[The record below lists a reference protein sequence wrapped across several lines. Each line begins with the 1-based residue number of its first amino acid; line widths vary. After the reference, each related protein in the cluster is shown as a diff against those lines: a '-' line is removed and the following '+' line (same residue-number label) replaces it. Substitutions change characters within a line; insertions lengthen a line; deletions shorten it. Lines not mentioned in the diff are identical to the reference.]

1 MLHALDIA
9 FVVFHTALVVFNLAG
24 WAVPRL
30 RRANLVTLGLTGLSW
45 GGLGFFYGFG
55 YCPFTDWH
63 WMVLRRLGET
73 DLPRSYI
80 QYLLIRLLGLRVDAE
95 VVDAVVLL
103 SFLAALAV
111 SLTLNIRDMRKR
123 RGRGRRI
130 QQQSTGPS
138 QGLQ

>member
-9 FVVFHTALVVFNLAG
+9 FVVFHTALVIFNVTA

-30 RRANLVTLGLTGLSW
+30 RLANLVALALTGLSW
-45 GGLGFFYGFG
+45 FGLGIFYGFG

-80 QYLLIRLLGLRVDAE
+80 QYLLIRLLGLRLDAGLVDT
-95 VVDAVVLL
+95 VVLL
-103 SFLAALAV
+103 AFLAALAV
-111 SLTLNIRDMRKR
+111 SVTLNVRDR
-123 RGRGRRI
+123 RRRR
-130 QQQSTGPS
+130 
-138 QGLQ
+138 

>member
-1 MLHALDIA
+1 MLRALDIA

-73 DLPRSYI
+73 GLPRSYI
-80 QYLLIRLLGLRVDAE
+80 QYLLIRLFGLRVDAG
-95 VVDAVVLL
+95 VVDTVVLL
-103 SFLAALAV
+103 SFLAALGV
-111 SLTLNIRDMRKR
+111 SLTLNIRDLRTR
-123 RGRGRRI
+123 RDR
-130 QQQSTGPS
+130 
-138 QGLQ
+138 